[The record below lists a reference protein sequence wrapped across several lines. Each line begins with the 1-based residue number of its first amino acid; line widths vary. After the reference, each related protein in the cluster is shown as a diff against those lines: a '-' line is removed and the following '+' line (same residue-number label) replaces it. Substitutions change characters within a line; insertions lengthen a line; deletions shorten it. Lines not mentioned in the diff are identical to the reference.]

1 MMNLSLLEKGT
12 PYVLIGVGRWGS
24 ADPWLGIPVRWED
37 ISGARVI
44 VEGQL
49 KDVKVTPSQGT
60 HFFQNI
66 TASRTGYITVGST
79 NRRSFIDW
87 GWLAQQP
94 AEREETYVRHI
105 HFDSPIRVVMDG
117 HRNRAI
123 IVKPGMDLMSR
134 TDEQQREV
142 SS

>member
-1 MMNLSLLEKGT
+1 
-12 PYVLIGVGRWGS
+12 VGRWGS

-44 VEGQL
+44 VEGEL

-66 TASRTGYITVGST
+66 TASRTGYITVGAG
-79 NRRSFIDW
+79 NRSFIDW
-87 GWLAQQP
+87 EWLASQP
-94 AEREETYVRHI
+94 AQREESYVRHL
-105 HFDSPIRVVMDG
+105 HFDSPVSVIMDG

-134 TDEQQREV
+134 A
-142 SS
+142 SSKQ